1 MLNQL
6 PLGLV
11 DGHSKGELDGELLSF
26 HVKVDGLLRELE
38 LDPGGEGLLPMV
50 VSTKQMHLQDM
61 PLATSEDG
69 PSTTAQ
75 SIRDWGIEVP
85 GGMSGHS
92 NACSGLCNHPA

>member
-50 VSTKQMHLQDM
+50 VSTKQMHL
-61 PLATSEDG
+61 
-69 PSTTAQ
+69 
-75 SIRDWGIEVP
+75 
-85 GGMSGHS
+85 
-92 NACSGLCNHPA
+92 